1 MKFTV
6 NDGKVAYIMVAG
18 NDYVQGEM
26 SVDIVNDLY
35 AKGEKRASNRFQG
48 FPVCVDEKY
57 FFAATS
63 TRKTAK
69 KEEAC
74 SDEQS

>member
-1 MKFTV
+1 MKFTI

-18 NDYVQGEM
+18 KDYVQGEM
-26 SVDIVNDLY
+26 PLDSVNELY
-35 AKGEKRASNRFQG
+35 SKGKKRASNRFKG

-63 TRKTAK
+63 SRKTAK
-69 KEEAC
+69 KEETC
-74 SDEQS
+74 SEEQS